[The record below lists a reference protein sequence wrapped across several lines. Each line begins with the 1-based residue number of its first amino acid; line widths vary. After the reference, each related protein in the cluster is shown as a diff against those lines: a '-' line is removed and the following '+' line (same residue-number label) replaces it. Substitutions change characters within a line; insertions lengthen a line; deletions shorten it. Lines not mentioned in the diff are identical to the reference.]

1 MKDQDPSK
9 RLGGC
14 DLHELEDD
22 VGINGS
28 INHKSQDFCT
38 TKHLEATQN
47 AEHSMPNCSLVRTCS
62 GNISNRF
69 TRRILDCARS
79 ILSLA
84 SPSQAKDI
92 QVKDV
97 EIRKPDK
104 MIEDDTMKI
113 KQNQYNQWIGEE
125 NQQKILNSHDWW
137 PGKVLK
143 ADLLLY
149 GLWRLRTSRNP
160 MKSIWRRWEK
170 SVGKKHY
177 ESVRNLCRD
186 IR

>member
-9 RLGGC
+9 RLGAC

-47 AEHSMPNCSLVRTCS
+47 AEHSMPNCSLVHTCS

-113 KQNQYNQWIGEE
+113 KQNQYNQ
-125 NQQKILNSHDWW
+125 
-137 PGKVLK
+137 
-143 ADLLLY
+143 
-149 GLWRLRTSRNP
+149 
-160 MKSIWRRWEK
+160 
-170 SVGKKHY
+170 
-177 ESVRNLCRD
+177 
-186 IR
+186 